1 MTNTKISA
9 IIPAAGSGTRY
20 SKVKNKLFEE
30 LQGIPVIIHTLRVV
44 SAVKEIDNIVICA
57 SQNIIGEL
65 TDLIAQYQV
74 EKVKKVILGG
84 ETRQQS
90 VFNGLTELGNSD
102 SGMPDYVLI
111 HDGARPLITPA
122 IIQEAI
128 QLAMDKGAVIVAVPT
143 KDTIKRVIPETGEI
157 IETVDRRELWN
168 VQTPQVFRYREIMD
182 VHQMFREES
191 MTDDAALMEK
201 AGYKVFVSMGS
212 YKNIKITTEED
223 ILVAKCF
230 MDRGKGCLSANV
242 SNNMQN

>member
-1 MTNTKISA
+1 MKNTKISA

-30 LQGIPVIIHTLRVV
+30 LQGIPVIIHTLRAV
-44 SAVKEIDNIVICA
+44 SSVKEIDSVVVCA
-57 SQNIIGEL
+57 PQNIIGEL
-65 TDLIAQYQV
+65 SDLISQYQL
-74 EKVKKVILGG
+74 EKVKKVIPGG

-122 IIQEAI
+122 IIQETI
-128 QLAMDKGAVIVAVPT
+128 HLAMNKGAVIVAVPT
-143 KDTIKRVIPETGEI
+143 KDTIKRVIPDTGEI

-168 VQTPQVFRYREIMD
+168 VQTPQVFRYKEIMG
-182 VHQMFREES
+182 VHQGFKGEN

-223 ILVAKCF
+223 IVVAKCF
-230 MDRGKGCLSANV
+230 MEQG
-242 SNNMQN
+242 